1 MSKMKFNAVC
11 CACVLLAAP
20 LLAQAQASGES
31 AETGPSEAR
40 QGGRGATRSALW
52 LAVEAHFRQPDGA
65 PAAPDRR
72 LTSEQ
77 RHQLR
82 EQVRRATERQQAVPP
97 GDLLR
102 ADRR

>member
-20 LLAQAQASGES
+20 LVAQAQASGES

-65 PAAPDRR
+65 PAAPGMPGAPLSSRVSTDPAGA
-72 LTSEQ
+72 SPPWAD
-77 RHQLR
+77 
-82 EQVRRATERQQAVPP
+82 ATRPLSLAF
-97 GDLLR
+97 
-102 ADRR
+102 